1 MPKCWWPTS
10 SVRAFF
16 IFIFIFYFFKK
27 RERPSVC
34 FGVGDVNEK
43 TTIFFREF
51 QPMTF
56 AHDDSSLLLDQD
68 TNRFLVLMK
77 RGKVRAS
84 IAGLL
89 ILKKFTIV
97 L

>member
-1 MPKCWWPTS
+1 M
-10 SVRAFF
+10 
-16 IFIFIFYFFKK
+16 
-27 RERPSVC
+27 C
-34 FGVGDVNEK
+34 FGVGDVKEK
-43 TTIFFREF
+43 ITIFFREF

-56 AHDDSSLLLDQD
+56 APDDSYLSSNKD

-77 RGKVRAS
+77 RGRVRAS
-84 IAGLL
+84 IPGLL